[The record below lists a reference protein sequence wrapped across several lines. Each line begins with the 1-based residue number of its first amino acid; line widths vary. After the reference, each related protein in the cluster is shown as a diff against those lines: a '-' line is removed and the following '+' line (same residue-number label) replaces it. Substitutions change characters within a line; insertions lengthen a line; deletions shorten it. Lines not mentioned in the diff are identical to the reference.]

1 MNGVA
6 VRTKRDAVCLLKRL
20 KTDGKDVVIYEKNGT
35 VFLLSIEGLPP
46 YAGDYGVNIG
56 WDTALYV
63 MEYADLGSA
72 EIEGSTQK

>member
-20 KTDGKDVVIYEKNGT
+20 KSDGKDVVIYEKNGT
-35 VFLLSIEGLPP
+35 FFLLSIEGLPP

-56 WDTALYV
+56 CDTALYV

-72 EIEGSTQK
+72 ELDGGPQE